1 MMPTPVAPV
10 APVGPAGPVEPVAPV
25 GPVTPMGPCGQS
37 VPAVRS
43 DPVGPVIPVGQG
55 QGGGQGGTGGGQGG
69 MGGGQGGTGGRQ
81 LQIRSS
87 GKIGFKNRLLAIDE
101 ASKTNRAVAHTSICR
116 PAASG
121 AGRRRRGRRGRMKN
135 GCKKGPG
142 RRRRPGLTFNFSG
155 SRQMGKN
162 SPSGLSKQSAD
173 RPPHFRRPG
182 SAVQVGGNGGLIVQH
197 GLRCFLDFPR
207 GLDGLP
213 GRVSF
218 RRARR
223 ASSART

>member
-1 MMPTPVAPV
+1 
-10 APVGPAGPVEPVAPV
+10 
-25 GPVTPMGPCGQS
+25 
-37 VPAVRS
+37 
-43 DPVGPVIPVGQG
+43 
-55 QGGGQGGTGGGQGG
+55 
-69 MGGGQGGTGGRQ
+69 
-81 LQIRSS
+81 
-87 GKIGFKNRLLAIDE
+87 
-101 ASKTNRAVAHTSICR
+101 
-116 PAASG
+116 
-121 AGRRRRGRRGRMKN
+121 MKN

-207 GLDGLP
+207 GLDGL
-213 GRVSF
+213 RVAFFLLSQESIIC
-218 RRARR
+218 ADMII
-223 ASSART
+223 AKGLAIPLPAMSGAEPWVACAMQ